1 MNILSSDGEET
12 LSYTRRERTEIS
24 TNTPHSDH
32 ETSDTSGGEEPG
44 TSLSGQVVHERQS
57 SHPAQ
62 DEEIPIQSSKNLI
75 ADLISKKRNQL
86 LKKSKR
92 KDESESSDHVIINQI
107 LESARR
113 TLRTDSDT
121 SCDSSSS
128 SSLLSM
134 SSIVNRNDNTESH
147 SHTDEQDL
155 PSTSNAARN
164 NEVLNKKRMKRKLKI
179 LLDSDSS
186 QSGTELEN
194 MKEDL
199 SNERKDKIQFKKH
212 FKGKKN
218 FRRKSSSSE
227 SDH

>member
-24 TNTPHSDH
+24 TNTPHSDQ

-44 TSLSGQVVHERQS
+44 TSLRGQVVHERQS

-62 DEEIPIQSSKNLI
+62 DEETPIQSSKNLI

-113 TLRTDSDT
+113 TLRTDSE
-121 SCDSSSS
+121 SSSS

-134 SSIVNRNDNTESH
+134 SSIVSRNDNTESH

-199 SNERKDKIQFKKH
+199 FSFHIRVFWN
-212 FKGKKN
+212 
-218 FRRKSSSSE
+218 KSL
-227 SDH
+227 